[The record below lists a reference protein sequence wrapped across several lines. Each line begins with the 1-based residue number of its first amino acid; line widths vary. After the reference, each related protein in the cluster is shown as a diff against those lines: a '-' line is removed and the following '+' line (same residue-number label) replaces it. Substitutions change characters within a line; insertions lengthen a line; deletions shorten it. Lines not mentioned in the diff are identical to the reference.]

1 MVEVTMPKLSDS
13 MEEGTIVAWLVPDGS
28 EVTVG
33 DEVVEIETDKANMVY
48 EAEAA
53 GTLSIVA
60 EPGTTLP
67 IGAVIAHVCS
77 ADELPAAA
85 PVSLTAA
92 PAITATV
99 QTITPVDTYGP
110 SATTTQAPT
119 RAQLTVAR
127 RMSEAKTTAPD
138 FSVSV
143 EVDMGAVVALR
154 AQLRAAGTD
163 PLPSVNDMVVLACSR
178 VLPRHPRANASYH
191 DDTFVLFEP
200 VNIGIA
206 VAADGAL
213 VVPVVAN
220 AESKSLT
227 DIAKDTRRLAGLVRE
242 GELRP
247 DDLAGGTF
255 TVSNLGMFGVSSFTA
270 VLNPP
275 QAAILAV
282 GAVEQ
287 RVVAEVDGIAVRPR
301 MTLTLTCD
309 HRILYGADAA
319 AFLGD
324 LRGHLEAAGTW
335 PTS

>member
-1 MVEVTMPKLSDS
+1 MIEVTMPKLSDS

-28 EVTVG
+28 EVAVG
-33 DEVVEIETDKANMVY
+33 DEVVEIETDKATVAY
-48 EAEAA
+48 EAETA

-67 IGAVIAHVCS
+67 LGAVIAHLCS
-77 ADELPAAA
+77 ADELTA
-85 PVSLTAA
+85 PV
-92 PAITATV
+92 
-99 QTITPVDTYGP
+99 QTTTSVDTYAP
-110 SATTTQAPT
+110 PASRTQAPT
-119 RAQLTVAR
+119 RLQLTVAR
-127 RMSEAKTTAPD
+127 RMSEAKSTAPD
-138 FSVSV
+138 FAASVD
-143 EVDMGAVVALR
+143 VDMGAVVALR
-154 AQLRAAGTD
+154 AELRAAGTD
-163 PLPSVNDMVVLACSR
+163 PLPSVNDMVVFACSR
-178 VLPRHPRANASYH
+178 VLPHHPRANASYH
-191 DDTFVLFEP
+191 DDAFVLFEP
-200 VNIGIA
+200 ANIGIA

-220 AESKSLT
+220 ADQKSLT
-227 DIAKDTRRLAGLVRE
+227 DIAKDTRRLAALVRD

-247 DDLAGGTF
+247 DDMAGGTF
-255 TVSNLGMFGVSSFTA
+255 TISNLGMFGVTSFTA

-287 RVVAEVDGIAVRPR
+287 RVVAEGDGIAVRPR

-319 AFLGD
+319 TFLRD
-324 LRGHLEAAGTW
+324 LRAQLEQAGSW